1 MSYYNFNDHFWSPK
15 KVCSQS
21 TQGNS
26 KQNIAKKRIILAMLS
41 LGCIA
46 IWTPL
51 IFPKLVALKNEPQGE
66 ISLNNNLGN
75 KCILLGRAPLQIHCS
90 VEE

>member
-21 TQGNS
+21 TQAKSN
-26 KQNIAKKRIILAMLS
+26 QNLAKKSIILTMLS

-46 IWTPL
+46 VWTPL
-51 IFPKLVALKNEPQGE
+51 LFPKLVAPRTENQRE

-75 KCILLGRAPLQIHCS
+75 RCILVGRERLQLHCS
-90 VEE
+90 DQ

>member
-21 TQGNS
+21 TQAKSN
-26 KQNIAKKRIILAMLS
+26 QNRAKKSIILTMLS

-46 IWTPL
+46 VWTPL
-51 IFPKLVALKNEPQGE
+51 LFPKLVAPRTENQRE

-75 KCILLGRAPLQIHCS
+75 RCVLVGRERLQLHCS
-90 VEE
+90 AQ